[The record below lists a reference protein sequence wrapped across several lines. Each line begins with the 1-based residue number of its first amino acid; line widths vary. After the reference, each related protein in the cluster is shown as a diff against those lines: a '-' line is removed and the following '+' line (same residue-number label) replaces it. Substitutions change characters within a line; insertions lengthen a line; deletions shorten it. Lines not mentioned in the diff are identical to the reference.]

1 VKKSG
6 RKYRTCAECMRIRN
20 EKYKNG

>member
-20 EKYKNG
+20 EKKKNG